1 MQQREAL
8 CERGFITYDS
18 ARFETAPTSLFD
30 PHYLSVQGL
39 LSSFG
44 SGRGTVWMFCYQDEN
59 YALRHYRRGGQAARL
74 WGDRYL
80 WCGRKRSRPAR
91 EAALLDRLLEQG
103 LPVAAPVAWR
113 VVRRGFT
120 YQADLMTR
128 RIADAAPLSQVLRR
142 RALAASDWEQAGRLL
157 RRMHDLQVWHA
168 DLNLSNILFRP
179 SGEFF
184 LIDFDRCRVRMG
196 GWWKRRNLERLH
208 RSCRKGK
215 RLEPA
220 LRFAEADF
228 EALLRGY
235 AGSAS

>member
-8 CERGFITYDS
+8 CEGGFITYDQ
-18 ARFETAPTSLFD
+18 ARFETAPASLFD

-44 SGRGTVWMFCYQDEN
+44 SGRGTVWMFRYRGEN
-59 YALRHYRRGGQAARL
+59 YALRHYRRGGQAARF
-74 WGDRYL
+74 WGDRYM
-80 WCGRKRSRPAR
+80 WFGRQRSRPAR

-103 LPVAAPVAWR
+103 LPVAVPVAWR
-113 VVRRGFT
+113 VVQRGFM
-120 YQADLMTR
+120 YRADLMTR
-128 RIADAAPLSQVLRR
+128 RIADAAPLSHVLRR
-142 RALAASDWEQAGRLL
+142 RTLETSDWEHVGQLL

-168 DLNLSNILFRP
+168 DLNLGNILFRE

-184 LIDFDRCRVRMG
+184 LIDFDRCRVRWG

-208 RSCRKGK
+208 RSCRKSK
-215 RLEPA
+215 RLEPD
-220 LRFAEADF
+220 LRFGEADF

-235 AGSAS
+235 AGSAA